1 MVGGHEG
8 VLRSL
13 AHSDDVGTG
22 VLHQRHRAWRAR
34 MLTKYLTTRTS
45 SLASALSVR
54 GGTSWQARSMAS
66 SVVEFEQ
73 RWHGTRYKAEYRRNT
88 EKNSTRRRRVDVVAG
103 TDGELPCG
111 ASASPTGKS

>member
-1 MVGGHEG
+1 MDVDK
-8 VLRSL
+8 VLDDKDEQPGERLSL
-13 AHSDDVGTG
+13 
-22 VLHQRHRAWRAR
+22 
-34 MLTKYLTTRTS
+34 
-45 SLASALSVR
+45 R

-103 TDGELPCG
+103 TDGELLCG
-111 ASASPTGKS
+111 ASASSTGKS